1 MRVLTEGNRASSPAA
16 KRGRAAL
23 ARGNPRGV
31 TEGNRASSPAAK
43 RGRAALARGN
53 PFGVT
58 LACAAALVAAAAAGA
73 HASPAAAPAL
83 ELDRGRDSFKRG
95 DWQSAIEVINLL
107 LYPELQLARK
117 EQVVEAHILLGA
129 AYYQTGNRERAREE
143 FQRALEIEP
152 EQSIGTRLYSDGA
165 IRLFEE
171 TKTDLRIAKERE
183 DERRRVAQ
191 RLADIEAYKKSLIV
205 YETHPYYVNF
215 VPFGAGQFQNRQRG
229 KGLAFA
235 ATQAATGGI
244 SAGIFLYLA
253 SKYGLVSSNVP
264 LEEGRTVRTLQELE
278 IATGALFLGLY
289 AWGVVDALLD
299 YKPRQRVEGENSLLP
314 PELRD
319 LRDPR
324 DPAKTPAQAPPRKT
338 SLRDRVHVH
347 PVLVPHGG
355 AGLGL
360 SLELP

>member
-1 MRVLTEGNRASSPAA
+1 VRVL
-16 KRGRAAL
+16 
-23 ARGNPRGV
+23 
-31 TEGNRASSPAAK
+31 
-43 RGRAALARGN
+43 
-53 PFGVT
+53 T
-58 LACAAALVAAAAAGA
+58 LACAAALLAAAGDA
-73 HASPAAAPAL
+73 VRASPAAAPAL
-83 ELDRGRDSFKRG
+83 QLDRGRDSFKRG
-95 DWQSAIEVINLL
+95 DWQSAIEVVNLL

-129 AYYQTGNRERAREE
+129 AYYETGNRERAREE

-152 EQSIGTRLYSDGA
+152 EQSIGSRLYSEGA

-183 DERRRVAQ
+183 DEKRRIAE
-191 RLADIEAYKKSLIV
+191 RLEQIEAYKKSLIV

-229 KGLAFA
+229 KGIMFA
-235 ATQAATGGI
+235 VTQGVTGGI

-253 SKYGLVSSNVP
+253 SKYGLVSSSVP
-264 LEEGRTVRTLQELE
+264 IEEGRTVRNLQGLE
-278 IATGALFLGLY
+278 IVTGAAFLGFY
-289 AWGVVDALLD
+289 AWSVLDALAH
-299 YKPRQRVEGENSLLP
+299 YKPRQRVEGEDSLLP

-319 LRDPR
+319 
-324 DPAKTPAQAPPRKT
+324 PPKKT

-347 PVLVPHGG
+347 PVLVPSGG

>member
-1 MRVLTEGNRASSPAA
+1 MRVLT
-16 KRGRAAL
+16 
-23 ARGNPRGV
+23 
-31 TEGNRASSPAAK
+31 
-43 RGRAALARGN
+43 
-53 PFGVT
+53 
-58 LACAAALVAAAAAGA
+58 LACGVVLAGAGAAAAP
-73 HASPAAAPAL
+73 ASPAAAPAL
-83 ELDRGRDSFKRG
+83 QLDRGRESFKRG
-95 DWQSAIEVINLL
+95 DWQSAIEVINVL

-129 AYYQTGNRERAREE
+129 AYYQSGNRERAREE

-152 EQSIGTRLYSDGA
+152 EQSIGTRLYAEGA

-183 DERRRVAQ
+183 DEKRRVAQ
-191 RLADIEAYKKSLIV
+191 RLKEIEDYKKSLIV

-229 KGLAFA
+229 KGLLFA
-235 ATQAATGGI
+235 ISEGVTGGL

-253 SKYGLVSSNVP
+253 SKYGLVSSTVP
-264 LEEGRTVRTLQELE
+264 VGEARTVRTLQEIE
-278 IATGALFLGLY
+278 IAAGVAFFGLY
-289 AWGVVDALLD
+289 AWGVVDALLH
-299 YKPRQRVEGENSLLP
+299 YKPRQRVEGEDSLLP

-319 LRDPR
+319 LR
-324 DPAKTPAQAPPRKT
+324 KPPPKQT

>member
-1 MRVLTEGNRASSPAA
+1 MRVLT
-16 KRGRAAL
+16 
-23 ARGNPRGV
+23 
-31 TEGNRASSPAAK
+31 
-43 RGRAALARGN
+43 
-53 PFGVT
+53 
-58 LACAAALVAAAAAGA
+58 LACAVALVSAAAGPVRGN
-73 HASPAAAPAL
+73 PAAAPAL
-83 ELDRGRDSFKRG
+83 QLDRGRDSFRRG

-129 AYYQTGNRERAREE
+129 AFYQTGNRERAREE

-152 EQSIGTRLYSDGA
+152 EQSIGTRLYPEGA

-191 RLADIEAYKKSLIV
+191 RLKEIEDYKKSLIV

-229 KGLAFA
+229 KGLLFA
-235 ATQAATGGI
+235 ATQGVTGGI

-253 SKYGLVSSNVP
+253 SKYGLVSSSVP
-264 LEEGRTVRTLQELE
+264 VEEGRTVRTLQELE
-278 IATGALFLGLY
+278 VAAGAAFIGFY
-289 AWGVVDALLD
+289 AWGVIDALVH
-299 YKPRQRVEGENSLLP
+299 YKPRQRVEGEDSLLP
-314 PELRD
+314 PELRE
-319 LRDPR
+319 LRELREPR
-324 DPAKTPAQAPPRKT
+324 EPRARPAPPKKT
-338 SLRDRVHVH
+338 SLRDRVLVH
-347 PVLVPHGG
+347 PVLVPSG
-355 AGLGL
+355 AGVGL

>member
-1 MRVLTEGNRASSPAA
+1 MRVL
-16 KRGRAAL
+16 
-23 ARGNPRGV
+23 
-31 TEGNRASSPAAK
+31 
-43 RGRAALARGN
+43 
-53 PFGVT
+53 T
-58 LACAAALVAAAAAGA
+58 LACAAALVAAAGAAAGDA
-73 HASPAAAPAL
+73 ARASPAVAPAL
-83 ELDRGRDSFKRG
+83 QLDRGRDSFKRG

-129 AYYQTGNRERAREE
+129 AYYQLGNRERAREE
-143 FQRALEIEP
+143 FQRALQLEP
-152 EQSIGTRLYSDGA
+152 EQSIGSRLYSEGA

-183 DERRRVAQ
+183 DEKRRIAE
-191 RLADIEAYKKSLIV
+191 RLEQIEAYKKSLIV

-229 KGLAFA
+229 KGIMFA
-235 ATQAATGGI
+235 VTQGVTGGI

-253 SKYGLVSSNVP
+253 SKYGLVSSSVP
-264 LEEGRTVRTLQELE
+264 IAEQRTVRNLQGIE
-278 IATGALFLGLY
+278 IATGAAFLGFY
-289 AWGVVDALLD
+289 AWSVLDALAH
-299 YKPRQRVEGENSLLP
+299 YKPRQRVEGEDSLLP

-319 LRDPR
+319 PGPGAPR
-324 DPAKTPAQAPPRKT
+324 GKPAPPKKT

-347 PVLVPHGG
+347 PVLVPSGG

>member
-1 MRVLTEGNRASSPAA
+1 MRVLM
-16 KRGRAAL
+16 
-23 ARGNPRGV
+23 
-31 TEGNRASSPAAK
+31 
-43 RGRAALARGN
+43 
-53 PFGVT
+53 
-58 LACAAALVAAAAAGA
+58 LACAAALAAAVTPAAVRA
-73 HASPAAAPAL
+73 APSAAPAL
-83 ELDRGRDSFKRG
+83 QLDRGRDSFKRG

-129 AYYQTGNRERAREE
+129 AYYETGSRDRAREE

-165 IRLFEE
+165 TRLFEE

-191 RLADIEAYKKSLIV
+191 RLKEIEDYKKSLIV

-229 KGLAFA
+229 KGLLFA
-235 ATQAATGGI
+235 ATQGATGGI

-253 SKYGLVSSNVP
+253 SKYGLVSSSVP
-264 LEEGRTVRTLQELE
+264 FEDGRTVRTLQQLE
-278 IATGALFLGLY
+278 VATGVAFMGFY
-289 AWGVVDALLD
+289 AWGVVDALLS
-299 YKPRQRVEGENSLLP
+299 YKPRQRVEGEDTLLP

-324 DPAKTPAQAPPRKT
+324 APRDPRDPGGKPPPKQT
-338 SLRDRVHVH
+338 SLRDRVLVH
-347 PVLVPHGG
+347 PVLVPSG
-355 AGLGL
+355 AGVGL

>member
-1 MRVLTEGNRASSPAA
+1 MRVLT
-16 KRGRAAL
+16 
-23 ARGNPRGV
+23 
-31 TEGNRASSPAAK
+31 
-43 RGRAALARGN
+43 
-53 PFGVT
+53 
-58 LACAAALVAAAAAGA
+58 LACVAALVAAAPPAVRTAAA
-73 HASPAAAPAL
+73 QSPSAAPAL
-83 ELDRGRDSFKRG
+83 QLDRGRESFKRG
-95 DWQSAIEVINLL
+95 DWQSAIEVINVLI
-107 LYPELQLARK
+107 YPELQLARK

-143 FQRALEIEP
+143 FRRALEIEP

-165 IRLFEE
+165 IRLFDE

-183 DERRRVAQ
+183 DEKRRIAQ
-191 RLADIEAYKKSLIV
+191 RLKDIEAYKKSLIV

-229 KGLAFA
+229 KGILFA
-235 ATQAATGGI
+235 ASQAVTGGI

-253 SKYGLVSSNVP
+253 SKYGLVSTSVP
-264 LEEGRTVRTLQELE
+264 IEEGRTVRNLQGLE
-278 IATGALFLGLY
+278 IATGAAFLGLY
-289 AWGVVDALLD
+289 AWGVIDSLLH
-299 YKPRQRVEGENSLLP
+299 YKPRRRVEGEDSLLP

-319 LRDPR
+319 PR
-324 DPAKTPAQAPPRKT
+324 KPALGKPAPKT

-347 PVLVPHGG
+347 PILVPSGG

>member
-1 MRVLTEGNRASSPAA
+1 MRVL
-16 KRGRAAL
+16 
-23 ARGNPRGV
+23 
-31 TEGNRASSPAAK
+31 
-43 RGRAALARGN
+43 
-53 PFGVT
+53 T
-58 LACAAALVAAAAAGA
+58 LACAAALLAAAGDA
-73 HASPAAAPAL
+73 VRASPAAAPAL
-83 ELDRGRDSFKRG
+83 QLDRGRDSFKRG
-95 DWQSAIEVINLL
+95 DWQSAIEVVNLL

-129 AYYQTGNRERAREE
+129 AYYETGDRERAREE

-152 EQSIGTRLYSDGA
+152 EQSIGSRLYSEGA

-183 DERRRVAQ
+183 DEKRRIAE
-191 RLADIEAYKKSLIV
+191 RLEQIEAYKKSLIV

-229 KGLAFA
+229 KGIMFA
-235 ATQAATGGI
+235 VTQGVTGGI

-253 SKYGLVSSNVP
+253 SKYGLVSSSVP
-264 LEEGRTVRTLQELE
+264 IDEGRTVRNLQGLE
-278 IATGALFLGLY
+278 IVTGAAFLGFY
-289 AWGVVDALLD
+289 AWSVLDALAH
-299 YKPRQRVEGENSLLP
+299 YKPRQRVEGEDSLLP

-319 LRDPR
+319 PGA
-324 DPAKTPAQAPPRKT
+324 PGAPKKPAPPKKT

-347 PVLVPHGG
+347 PVLVPSGG

>member
-1 MRVLTEGNRASSPAA
+1 VRVL
-16 KRGRAAL
+16 
-23 ARGNPRGV
+23 
-31 TEGNRASSPAAK
+31 
-43 RGRAALARGN
+43 
-53 PFGVT
+53 T
-58 LACAAALVAAAAAGA
+58 LACAAALLAAAGDA
-73 HASPAAAPAL
+73 ARASPAAAPAL
-83 ELDRGRDSFKRG
+83 QLDRGRDSFKRG
-95 DWQSAIEVINLL
+95 DWQSAIEVVNLL

-129 AYYQTGNRERAREE
+129 AYYESGNRDRAREE

-152 EQSIGTRLYSDGA
+152 EQSIGSRLYSEGA

-183 DERRRVAQ
+183 DEKRRIAE
-191 RLADIEAYKKSLIV
+191 RLEQIEAYRKSLIV

-229 KGLAFA
+229 KGIMFA
-235 ATQAATGGI
+235 VTQGVTGGI

-253 SKYGLVSSNVP
+253 SKYGLVSSSVP
-264 LEEGRTVRTLQELE
+264 LEEARTVRNLQGLE
-278 IATGALFLGLY
+278 IVTGAAFLGFY
-289 AWGVVDALLD
+289 AWSVLDALAH
-299 YKPRQRVEGENSLLP
+299 YKPRRRVEGEDSLLP

-319 LRDPR
+319 LRDPGAPGAPGAPTAPR
-324 DPAKTPAQAPPRKT
+324 GTPAPPKQT

-347 PVLVPHGG
+347 PVLVPSGG

>member
-1 MRVLTEGNRASSPAA
+1 MRL
-16 KRGRAAL
+16 L
-23 ARGNPRGV
+23 
-31 TEGNRASSPAAK
+31 
-43 RGRAALARGN
+43 
-53 PFGVT
+53 T
-58 LACAAALVAAAAAGA
+58 LACAAALTAAGA
-73 HASPAAAPAL
+73 GAPGTAAVHASPQAAPAL
-83 ELDRGRDSFKRG
+83 QLDRGRDSFKRG

-129 AYYQTGNRERAREE
+129 AYYQAGNRERAREE

-152 EQSIGTRLYSDGA
+152 EQSIGTRLYSEGA

-183 DERRRVAQ
+183 DEKRRIAQ
-191 RLADIEAYKKSLIV
+191 RLEEIEAYKKSLIV

-229 KGLAFA
+229 KGILFA
-235 ATQAATGGI
+235 ATQSVTGGI

-253 SKYGLVSSNVP
+253 SKYGLVSSSVP
-264 LEEGRTVRTLQELE
+264 YDEGPTVRTLQEVE
-278 IATGALFLGLY
+278 IATGVVFLGLY
-289 AWGVVDALLD
+289 AWGVVDSLLH
-299 YKPRQRVEGENSLLP
+299 YKPRQRVGGADSLLP

-319 LRDPR
+319 PPKPAPR
-324 DPAKTPAQAPPRKT
+324 PAQT
-338 SLRDRVHVH
+338 SLRDRVLVH
-347 PVLVPHGG
+347 PVLVPSG
-355 AGLGL
+355 AGIGF

>member
-1 MRVLTEGNRASSPAA
+1 MTEGNRSSSPAA
-16 KRGRAAL
+16 Q
-23 ARGNPRGV
+23 
-31 TEGNRASSPAAK
+31 

-58 LACAAALVAAAAAGA
+58 LVCAAVLLGAAPPGA
-73 HASPAAAPAL
+73 RANPSAAPAL

-152 EQSIGTRLYSDGA
+152 EQSIGTRLYSEGA
-165 IRLFEE
+165 IRLFDE

-253 SKYGLVSSNVP
+253 SKYGLVSDDVP
-264 LEEGRTVRTLQELE
+264 LDEQVAVLRLQQIEV
-278 IATGALFLGLY
+278 AAGVAFLGLY
-289 AWGVVDALLD
+289 AWSVIDSLRA
-299 YKPRQRVEGENSLLP
+299 YKPRQRVEGEDSLLP
-314 PELRD
+314 PELR
-319 LRDPR
+319 
-324 DPAKTPAQAPPRKT
+324 APPAPAPPPKKT

>member
-1 MRVLTEGNRASSPAA
+1 MRVL
-16 KRGRAAL
+16 
-23 ARGNPRGV
+23 
-31 TEGNRASSPAAK
+31 
-43 RGRAALARGN
+43 
-53 PFGVT
+53 T
-58 LACAAALVAAAAAGA
+58 LACAAALVAAAADAA
-73 HASPAAAPAL
+73 RASPAVAPAL
-83 ELDRGRDSFKRG
+83 QLDRGRDSFKRG

-129 AYYQTGNRERAREE
+129 AYYQLGNRERAREE
-143 FQRALEIEP
+143 VQRALLLEP
-152 EQSIGTRLYSDGA
+152 EQSIGSRLYSEGA

-183 DERRRVAQ
+183 DEKRRIAE
-191 RLADIEAYKKSLIV
+191 RLEQIEAYKKSLIV

-229 KGLAFA
+229 KGIMFA
-235 ATQAATGGI
+235 VTQGVTGGI

-253 SKYGLVSSNVP
+253 SKYGLVSSSVP
-264 LEEGRTVRTLQELE
+264 IDEGRTVRNLQGLE
-278 IATGALFLGLY
+278 IATGAAFLGFY
-289 AWGVVDALLD
+289 AWSVLDALAY
-299 YKPRQRVEGENSLLP
+299 YKPRQRVEGEDSLLP

-319 LRDPR
+319 PGAPR
-324 DPAKTPAQAPPRKT
+324 GKPAPPKQT

-347 PVLVPHGG
+347 PVLVPSGG

>member
-1 MRVLTEGNRASSPAA
+1 MRL
-16 KRGRAAL
+16 L
-23 ARGNPRGV
+23 
-31 TEGNRASSPAAK
+31 
-43 RGRAALARGN
+43 
-53 PFGVT
+53 T
-58 LACAAALVAAAAAGA
+58 LACAAALISAGAAAVR
-73 HASPAAAPAL
+73 ASPAAAPAL
-83 ELDRGRDSFKRG
+83 QLDRGRDSFKRG

-129 AYYQTGNRERAREE
+129 AYYQTGSRERAREE

-171 TKTDLRIAKERE
+171 TKTDVRIAKERE
-183 DERRRVAQ
+183 DEKRRVAQ
-191 RLADIEAYKKSLIV
+191 RLKEIEDYKKSLIV

-229 KGLAFA
+229 KGILFA
-235 ATQAATGGI
+235 VTQGATGAV
-244 SAGIFLYLA
+244 SAGVFLYLA
-253 SKYGLVSSNVP
+253 GKYGLVSNTVP
-264 LEEGRTVRTLQELE
+264 FDEQRTVRTLQELE
-278 IATGALFLGLY
+278 IATGVVFLGLY
-289 AWGVVDALLD
+289 AWSVVDALLA
-299 YKPRQRVEGENSLLP
+299 YKPRQRVEGEDSLLP

-319 LRDPR
+319 PR
-324 DPAKTPAQAPPRKT
+324 GAPPRPPPKPKT

-347 PVLVPHGG
+347 PVLAPQGG
-355 AGLGL
+355 AGIGL

>member
-1 MRVLTEGNRASSPAA
+1 MRVL
-16 KRGRAAL
+16 
-23 ARGNPRGV
+23 
-31 TEGNRASSPAAK
+31 
-43 RGRAALARGN
+43 
-53 PFGVT
+53 T
-58 LACAAALVAAAAAGA
+58 LACAAALLGAAAGPVR
-73 HASPAAAPAL
+73 ASPAAAPAL
-83 ELDRGRDSFKRG
+83 QLDRGRDSFKRG
-95 DWQSAIEVINLL
+95 DWQSAIEVINTL

-129 AYYQTGNRERAREE
+129 AFYQTGNRERAREE

-152 EQSIGTRLYSDGA
+152 EQSIGSRLYPEGA

-183 DERRRVAQ
+183 DEKRRVAQ
-191 RLADIEAYKKSLIV
+191 RLEEIEAYKKSLIV

-229 KGLAFA
+229 KGIMFA
-235 ATQAATGGI
+235 VTQGVTGGI

-253 SKYGLVSSNVP
+253 SKYGLVSSSVP
-264 LEEGRTVRTLQELE
+264 FDEGRTVRNLQGIE
-278 IATGALFLGLY
+278 IATGAAFLGFY
-289 AWGVVDALLD
+289 AWSVLDALAH
-299 YKPRQRVEGENSLLP
+299 YKPRQRVEGEDSLLP

-319 LRDPR
+319 PR
-324 DPAKTPAQAPPRKT
+324 DPGGPRGKPAPPKQT

-347 PVLVPHGG
+347 PVLVPSGG
-355 AGLGL
+355 AGVGL